1 MEVIMALIRRSEMVP
16 TWEHVFND
24 LFNTEL
30 IDWSHRHYS
39 DTNTTLPSVNI
50 LENEDGFAVEMAAP
64 GMEKKDFKIEVNNGN
79 LTISSEKQSE
89 NKTENKKGKI
99 TKQEFCYQSFSR
111 SFTLP
116 LVADTDKITAEYDNG
131 ILHVA
136 IPKREEAKPKPV
148 KQIDIK

>member
-1 MEVIMALIRRSEMVP
+1 MTLIRRGEIVP
-16 TWEHVFND
+16 TWEHFFND
-24 LFNTEL
+24 FLNNDLT
-30 IDWSHRHYS
+30 DWSHRHYS

-50 LENEDGFAVEMAAP
+50 LEREDGFVVEMAAP
-64 GMEKKDFKIEVNNGN
+64 GMEKKDFKVEVNNGN

-89 NKTENKKGKI
+89 NKTENKKGKV

-111 SFTLP
+111 SFALP
-116 LVADTDKITAEYDNG
+116 TMADTDKISAEYDKG
-131 ILHVA
+131 ILQVT